1 MLDQRAAEWNRDN
14 ASSLV
19 PPDILQKAKLDAL
32 AYCVRRN
39 FGGISAEME
48 NMAQA
53 QLLHHLN
60 RGTEPVAVEGAE
72 AAESGQEQL
81 SHEHL
86 DGLKLDALLQD
97 NLQQPD
103 PDGKHPVR
111 YPLIM
116 PRGKTTGSLGVVNV
130 LQAKG
135 ILEKEVAI
143 VFGSS
148 FPEDGSLAFLNRCI
162 DKVKHGLESGE
173 VVVLV
178 NAAKI
183 YEAVYDALNQYYTVF
198 AGQKYVNLGL
208 GNDHTKVQVAST
220 AKLVILEPEPHL
232 LDTPLLNRMEKYGL
246 SPKDLLTHEE
256 NEVLQSVRLKLRAFI
271 PQHMVLAPEKIAHF
285 SADETLPLLA
295 MEELVTQRNKMA
307 LMMKA
312 STTRSLKDA
321 ATESSIRRLFENMYP
336 DTVIAVLQQS
346 FCLASSRAK
355 EWWLVHQHR
364 SAGQELKMQQKPSFE
379 RELYR
384 TYFGDPEK
392 AEDTRTL
399 ADLLL
404 APLEEHASSP
414 SWVSTHSVILD
425 SSKRQLGVAAASAT
439 ATPTPL
445 VGTAARTGA
454 SEHGTAPDPGPPTRV
469 NVQRVQI
476 TTFSSALNPNYV
488 GSLMG
493 LKQLRVDLRSLREV
507 RASADL
513 SHIVWVFLR
522 ESHEKHYKSLRK
534 KRSTRTSKTRRHV
547 LLLKADPDTVH
558 LIESARHALE
568 ADLERFFQEHRADG
582 PVSDEPGAGRT
593 VLPSD
598 RATAVLRSAPSA
610 GAGLGFAT
618 SVPGGRAHSTDFA
631 APFLST
637 PVGPLVS
644 AHEEPLDISI
654 VFLVQLTGAVDS
666 NATVPYVVQPNGWR
680 VAHLDDASV
689 SGEDATGDGQIL
701 PSLKKLIQLR
711 TMSNVLRESIVDSG
725 EPKLLTSLLQRVLH
739 GAVVEMSDQA
749 GLQRNT
755 GQQTAAQAARDSP
768 AFLLNSLLKL
778 ADKNSEVGATFA
790 KFVFSQVATQNTR
803 KDDEKSSWLVAA
815 AEKRTKKRK
824 TVVGGS
830 GSLRAAVN
838 ITTTTFHNDLESY
851 FLDELAKR
859 VGRLLGQ
866 LNRNGN
872 LLLNIS
878 SMVRG
883 QVSNPAEPLSSQGV
897 VGGVAPPSSGTAEA
911 VGPSALSPE
920 TQVQSDRR
928 ALFFACTKLLQWGN
942 SNTAQSNDIAATT
955 AVESL
960 RFPFFAHVFQ
970 HLSDQF
976 ETLARRNLNAGR
988 RNDSEVASLYRSFRA
1003 IVSELKVPKLPL
1015 SSQGDMPINEEL
1027 AVDLFI
1033 GDLTEMIVAGERDVR
1048 EALRP
1053 VEDRQGLL
1061 GQLLRGEAIALNEHG
1076 AKTSEIGAGVGGEG
1090 GITTGVRDITLQE
1103 LVMKLADH
1111 VFVYRLFLDDLRA
1124 IAMYLGFLR
1133 VTVGE
1138 QVNLLNDPEPQ
1149 QAGVVG
1155 EKGAKGQKQKEA
1167 LAGRHRPQQKPQAA
1181 ASPRDHGQTDPRD
1194 RLKAW
1199 RKELASRV
1207 LRNLMKADAKQDP
1220 AWRDRTRDSLV
1231 LHPLSIAHDHIAIA
1245 AIVSIV
1251 PTGSASSAQN
1261 AQPDMNALM
1270 SAYPHRFEELL
1281 AFHTTRMEQ
1290 LFKLLSKDLLP
1301 VGDGGNVHTPRALK
1315 SESMHPTRQR
1325 TMSTTGKNDDAQ
1337 PLGVMMRKF
1346 EFWLQFHLW
1355 AFLPGLRAAVP
1366 PQTILGSEDNATSA
1380 EKEAELELSKW
1391 AVFLH
1396 TTTHAQ
1402 RTQASSTGANAGRDA
1417 ATLSRVLKGYDTNGV
1432 LIDMESDPKVVVRL
1446 FTTLADVALHNAH
1459 DSRESGKAQVKE
1471 TVFPPSIL
1479 REFFARLLS
1488 LGEKSRPLLEYLVK
1502 NPKAVCMLLERMED
1516 EESGSLMRLLTAKI
1530 FLEGLHDS
1538 TVRRTRKPN
1547 GSDNSQQC
1555 FGSAS
1560 RIRWDAEESEESDGT
1575 SSDSDMD
1582 ETIHDVSA
1590 FEYFVKKLLELLK
1603 AGQTR
1608 LDNSLQQQS
1617 GPRNP
1622 RLFSKFV
1629 QSAVSEAYEQEY
1641 AAQNA
1646 HLLRPTRHDNS
1657 SNSLAVHLT
1666 NIQTALAQLNEQVT
1680 HIPSSQVLKFQAQL
1694 HQGSLA
1700 VAEELLQQKLDSN
1713 LSALPSASENG
1724 EQSFLADEARQLW
1737 QDRTYGRALQGRILR
1752 LIREKSDL
1760 SFLVNLL
1767 QRNDWLAVGVLD
1779 ERNKNGATAAAVVPD
1794 VFGGIFHVAAD
1805 TACPAEN
1812 VNYGAQPT
1820 GPSSSRL
1827 SSQQATGASSDE
1839 NFANTAYVSMN
1850 VLWTA
1855 LDAALSEDNEI
1866 ELLPWL
1872 QKAMEPEI
1880 RKETISEQD
1889 QPFWRA
1895 VRFAAVQRYVF
1906 HHNVSPSPT
1915 VLDKIWEIIKRSAE
1929 KEKLDISSGLR
1940 RVLNYCRSWAQG
1952 EITFPPDDGVDAD
1965 GLQEQVA
1972 QSGSTGGV
1980 ATQRH
1985 LVDHKSPARGSAAQV
2000 EGTHLDGDADD
2011 RLAAISFV
2019 LRLAMVHLLPQMDAI
2034 TTDHEISLLHALSP
2048 TKLTNYDNLWLPGMS
2063 GSEDIAAE
2071 VYTVHQSQVETKSRH
2086 YRGDGRSQIERITSI
2101 VRHRACRRFIHVGA
2115 CGGLGN
2121 DDGRL
2126 CTVCG
2131 GRIGGG
2137 HGEMT
2142 DAHGNELPADDPR
2155 KIGTLSNELV
2165 YGTAYFIDVRG
2176 IGESRGSS
2184 LDALREE
2191 GPTGD
2196 VLADNDGIFDRAA
2209 ISWQRH
2215 SSRARRSLPED
2226 RRESAL
2232 KENDFTP
2239 EEDLTRPETV
2249 ARRDYSYSRL
2259 YSWGPRRDV
2268 GRTERQLLLALVHAS
2283 RVLTDIV
2290 IGPGRSSAES
2300 GSLSAPAG
2308 SSGGDARAFGHSAAV
2323 DELTHLSAASEDLL
2337 LDVRFFRDRL
2347 RSEDG
2352 VDLTALGIA
2361 AVFQH
2366 VASNIEKAVDLR
2378 DVVRLDNEAKAEI
2391 GATWNNDPNDP
2402 KIASVYENPSLA
2414 TNKPEVRTSSV
2425 ADYLPYF
2432 QSFTTTKHRRYWERE
2447 ALRRVVR
2454 PVLPDCP
2461 DAQKAMLKPFHDAAT
2476 KILKVQGPPKR
2487 AHQWLEENKKAEGEA
2502 FQDWPDPAESEQKI
2516 ESRLAR
2522 GFEIENIV
2530 RARLEATRNRHLSD
2544 STVKQVAPLKI
2555 FGTLF
2560 GSFSSNATNWR
2571 MQLFRALN
2579 GPTLIFPALRL
2590 WSHLTQCLEAS
2601 RYSPRKAFGAVL
2613 DDLASQG
2620 PERNGGFTATDL
2632 RAGKIAAACLIQ
2644 LAADKNAL
2652 PALEG
2657 DSNTTCVDFLRV
2669 SGAGVEPRSRYLNK
2683 VWSQTLQELFGL
2695 GGKMEKAFQEVV
2707 NLQNELLVHA
2717 RQSGYISPESWRSKR
2732 PRPLQSLSA
2741 ADGDGEVFGTRDS
2754 YRFWDELVA
2763 HANLHKTGVGRV
2775 TLNQDENKDAELVER
2790 LERTFYALYLADR
2803 GLLAF
2808 REDEN
2813 GTHDVQGGATSE
2825 GGWQVE
2831 GMDVAAPS
2839 PSGAMGPNAGTDD
2852 YPELRQRLL
2861 FDFYDVPGPLKLIN
2875 EFCKEMLTAPT
2886 GEVPDLTIPLKDMG
2900 IISRLLQKQFL
2911 HEHSQRVAEAVSAQ
2925 SHALFETSA
2934 RNRED
2939 RMSQVSDWIAQTQQ
2953 QPAGA
2958 TDETAHAPDA
2968 DPVASPR
2975 GIARGLRS
2983 RADGPVRENARTSEL
2998 ESACFTSPA
3007 VSEWKRYATT
3017 QLQEYFKATL
3027 QLQLTSASLLKY
3039 FEDGKKKWNQKITAS
3054 QIFMLERWLR
3064 IKNHNTA
3071 RTFLPSF
3078 FWAALHEEWK
3088 TEDPELPGQGA
3099 DQDPEEREA
3108 KVKEKLQHYYHHYP
3122 SHFFE
3127 KASGQ
3132 QYLARAAASFLPEQ
3146 HRLKS
3151 RAAGRAE
3158 YECILQIWRG
3168 LTHEAERNPPGISN
3182 SSQKTSKFRYEQ
3194 AVSERR
3200 KYTKMLRDGSSGSD
3214 SESVDVSC
3222 LSEENKGCAPDD
3234 PGDKAPES
3242 PVISPEEE
3250 GRLPVS
3256 QYVFRRCESLGL
3268 DERKFVW
3275 ETAKRVLESG
3285 RAQQIT
3291 LALHHLAQHWV
3302 AHETRVGEIPKKDL
3316 IRPNNRF
3323 FELRDLFVQYFALE
3337 KGPEV
3342 LEYADALFFQTTGR
3356 SAQDAEQSVR
3366 SALGRIT
3373 TELSLCLLE
3382 ELVHIFE
3389 KADDG
3394 KTSVARQQMEI
3405 NYSRAREQQEKANDP
3420 TPVVELGR
3428 QQCETDPPN
3437 SFEGSSQGVSV
3448 AETSAGVASDEEAE
3462 VVGQQEAAQQENIG
3476 DQGGDAGV
3484 MFQAS
3489 AARGVRH
3496 PAACYSLSSGASSV
3510 GGDEDMGVT
3519 MDEYQLPRSQDATGG
3534 APRRFFSPTVEESHE
3549 ASIADFDARK
3559 ITPTRAER
3567 RSAVQQKPEVSG
3579 DAVNP
3584 GTSTR
3589 TKISGAVQTGQYGVR
3604 YRNDFEVTHEPLL
3617 LPENSLDDAVPAAL
3631 VGVPNAG
3638 SLYQYVAAPAQAPT
3652 SNPLHT
3658 LQDHSERASI
3668 FKSVLIRWKK
3678 AWGLT
3683 EASDLSSALPQPLR
3697 AVLDTVLEAIV
3708 DAHAE
3713 DGQSAKFFEID
3724 ETTER
3729 TDESL
3734 RLVYASASEA
3744 YTKAAFRQ
3752 EMRAAEVIHA
3762 LAVHPAGH
3770 VDVSKPELNMDELC
3784 DKAAKELWGNIF
3796 ASRGSSGE
3804 SHEQL
3809 PELLR
3814 RSHPGFVA
3822 EFQQKM
3828 LEMTRAP
3835 RTRKMLDTFAAVLY
3849 SQALNTKFFKD
3860 KMQGG
3865 EEFEN
3870 GGANLIK
3877 SMDTLGQYLHYKVIT
3892 KPKRHSQDLRNAFNA
3907 LFAEAEDEPGP
3918 LFELEKVA
3926 KSHFADVLPPP
3937 RGAADPHEAGG
3948 SDIYL
3953 RPEQPEEGGETTDF
3967 IRQGKWWIF
3976 ATRIAWAMRLR
3987 KYPSK
3992 LAWSR
3997 FLQSEEGAGA
4007 EMQMVDLSR
4016 ITLDLYQRSLASTS
4030 DRGFLARHRVAS
4042 ATHLKLVKLLCILPT
4057 GYVFG
4062 PVHPASVAEKSSSGL
4077 ASMPQFPETHT
4088 ADAVENLE
4096 GLARHLRDTRLGL
4109 APIVLA
4115 IVEQKSGDAVNRTIA
4130 GYLQVTKIQKLDR
4143 VLVPATSEEEAESET
4158 DSVPPQ
4164 RGAVTRMSASSKE
4177 EAESDAESETDSVPP
4192 QRRAVPRMPASCEEG
4207 KGPESDSNG
4216 VVPPGEGLDTESAML
4231 AAKMRTL
4238 SLVSETGVGDPENFA
4253 SGGCG
4258 SVALG
4263 GGRQV
4268 PPTCTGGAE
4277 NALWGANNSSRANEE
4292 QSAGH
4297 HTEPGHPTGDNTTD
4311 DVDMSGP
4318 KFDGGGDSAPA
4329 PEDSSSVQAILDE
4342 ERKRDIAIHPERLK
4356 PNANWSTLFASIG
4369 DHSRQEPLLEYRV
4382 VLQPD
4387 GLGREKTGHRAS
4399 NGRGE
4404 ELMYSETELQW
4415 LFAGAV
4421 GTFVDSY
4428 IAEHELEEDH
4438 AQKLKQHQ
4446 SQIQNESKEQLLNLS
4461 QSSSR
4466 VPFLYNYQAPLL
4478 EAEPPRWL
4486 EQYGQ
4491 EGAAAFLEFR
4501 ATPRTARRDPNAK
4514 QEHQQPAGASEP
4526 SAPQPASPSNSG
4538 NENGA
4543 ALAALHSDFYRYLDS
4558 KEGKILKTEGE
4569 CGRMSADEAIID
4581 PQSQIGDEIQW
4592 YWLDTDSTNNT
4603 CGMNSLLALEEENR
4617 PRIDYA
4623 GQLVMKLKI
4632 ENENPRERFARKIRT
4647 LCRGD
4652 EANLA
4657 RRIRE
4662 IFDEH
4667 STLVATAHPAEYR
4680 GQNDVAALQTFSRDF
4695 QVAERVEQTLWQI
4708 VDDYHKNH
4716 ERQGHNIRI
4725 KLLEYDSVATGWL
4738 TSKENALLRDGHA
4751 NIVQLRDIIEDH
4763 LLDAKNSFAWN
4774 GAKCHWNS
4782 LRGFIE
4788 EWAEGA
4794 AEKLVSKQVA
4804 DLLWENYPPRSD
4816 REELWKEYFLENF
4829 DHFVDQNGNAD
4840 VGRAPPL
4847 FARVWDGVDKGLL
4860 LSTSLAELFPRDSL
4874 KRRLVDRQSRP
4885 LLESIALLVLW
4896 QARFQSFVGKMKT
4909 SAFQVHRRLFANP
4922 DGDAGEDL
4930 FTLTLKQYLSYVTMP
4945 GAAFPHLK
4953 DELQLPA
4960 YVAILMG
4967 QHDLAAV
4974 FDADQER
4981 AEKRGVV
4988 VHQENVREAMA
4999 KWRYATTF
5007 GVRFARNEASRYS
5020 EEEQRV
5026 MVDQLN
5032 HWKKEVYETFAGW
5045 RELQHALK
5053 TSDMHLVGVADWN
5066 HFRSFVLQ

>member
-60 RGTEPVAVEGAE
+60 RGIEPVAVEGAE

-392 AEDTRTL
+392 AEDKRTL

-414 SWVSTHSVILD
+414 SWVSTYSVILD

-439 ATPTPL
+439 ATPTSL

-454 SEHGTAPDPGPPTRV
+454 SENETAPDPGPPTRV

-513 SHIVWVFLR
+513 SHIVRVFLR
-522 ESHEKHYKSLRK
+522 ESHEKHHKSLRK

-598 RATAVLRSAPSA
+598 RGTAILRSAPSA
-610 GAGLGFAT
+610 GADTGFAT
-618 SVPGGRAHSTDFA
+618 SAPGDRAHSTDLA
-631 APFLST
+631 APFLSA
-637 PVGPLVS
+637 PVGALAS
-644 AHEEPLDISI
+644 AHEKPLDISI

-711 TMSNVLRESIVDSG
+711 TMSNVLHESIVGSG

-1061 GQLLRGEAIALNEHG
+1061 GQLLRGEAIALNKHG
-1076 AKTSEIGAGVGGEG
+1076 AKTSEIGAAVEGEG

-1133 VTVGE
+1133 VTVRE

-1155 EKGAKGQKQKEA
+1155 EKGVKGQKQKEA
-1167 LAGRHRPQQKPQAA
+1167 FAGRHRPQQKPQAA

-1220 AWRDRTRDSLV
+1220 AWRDLTRDSLV

-1402 RTQASSTGANAGRDA
+1402 RTQPSTGANAGRDA
-1417 ATLSRVLKGYDTNGV
+1417 ATLSRVLKGHDKDGV
-1432 LIDMESDPKVVVRL
+1432 LIDMESDPKIVVGL

-1502 NPKAVCMLLERMED
+1502 NPKAVCTLLERMED

-1560 RIRWDAEESEESDGT
+1560 LIRSNAEESEESDGT

-1622 RLFSKFV
+1622 RLFSKFL

-1641 AAQNA
+1641 AAQTA

-1657 SNSLAVHLT
+1657 SNSIAVHLT

-1812 VNYGAQPT
+1812 VNYGAQLT
-1820 GPSSSRL
+1820 GSSSSRL

-1880 RKETISEQD
+1880 RKEMISEQD

-1985 LVDHKSPARGSAAQV
+1985 LVVHKSPARGSAAQV

-2813 GTHDVQGGATSE
+2813 GSHDVQGGATSE

-2831 GMDVAAPS
+2831 GMDVAAPT
-2839 PSGAMGPNAGTDD
+2839 PSGAMGPNAGTDE

-2875 EFCKEMLTAPT
+2875 EFCKETLTAPT
-2886 GEVPDLTIPLKDMG
+2886 GQVPDLTIPLKD
-2900 IISRLLQKQFL
+2900 IQTISEHLQKQFL
-2911 HEHSQRVAEAVSAQ
+2911 HEHRQRVAEGVSAQ
-2925 SHALFETSA
+2925 SRALFETSA
-2934 RNRED
+2934 KNREE
-2939 RMSQVSDWIAQTQQ
+2939 RMKCVSEWIAQTQQ
-2953 QPAGA
+2953 QPAGV
-2958 TDETAHAPDA
+2958 TDETAHAPDG

-2975 GIARGLRS
+2975 GIAQGLRT
-2983 RADGPVRENARTSEL
+2983 RADEPLRENARTSEL

-3027 QLQLTSASLLKY
+3027 HLQLTSASLLKY

-3064 IKNHNTA
+3064 IKKHNTA

-3234 PGDKAPES
+3234 PGDKAPGS

-3448 AETSAGVASDEEAE
+3448 GETSAGVASDEDAE

-3519 MDEYQLPRSQDATGG
+3519 MDEDQLPRSQDATGG
-3534 APRRFFSPTVEESHE
+3534 APRRFSSPTIEESHE
-3549 ASIADFDARK
+3549 ASPADFDARK
-3559 ITPTRAER
+3559 KKLTYLGLSKTAQAPRAER
-3567 RSAVQQKPEVSG
+3567 RSAFQQKPEVSG
-3579 DAVNP
+3579 DAVVNP
-3584 GTSTR
+3584 GTTT
-3589 TKISGAVQTGQYGVR
+3589 TKIRGAVHTHQLGRSYQE
-3604 YRNDFEVTHEPLL
+3604 NFEVTHKPLVV
-3617 LPENSLDDAVPAAL
+3617 PENRLGEEVPVTLA
-3631 VGVPNAG
+3631 GVANARA
-3638 SLYQYVAAPAQAPT
+3638 LYQHIAAPAQEPPAI
-3652 SNPLHT
+3652 PLEVFR
-3658 LQDHSERASI
+3658 DHREYASI
-3668 FKSVLIRWKK
+3668 FNSVLIRWKE
-3678 AWGLT
+3678 AWGLA
-3683 EASDLSSALPQPLR
+3683 EASDLSSTLPQPLR
-3697 AVLDTVLEAIV
+3697 AVLDTVLESTV
-3708 DAHAE
+3708 DAHAKP
-3713 DGQSAKFFEID
+3713 DKAAAFFEIAKAN
-3724 ETTER
+3724 E
-3729 TDESL
+3729 TDEKRASEI
-3734 RLVYASASEA
+3734 ASAIEA
-3744 YTKAAFRQ
+3744 YTNAAVRQ
-3752 EMRAAEVIHA
+3752 RGRAEEEGREADPDKTHP
-3762 LAVHPAGH
+3762 LAVQPDGP
-3770 VDVSKPELNMDELC
+3770 VDVSQREVSMDELRGL
-3784 DKAAKELWGNIF
+3784 AAEELWGSIF
-3796 ASRGSSGE
+3796 ASRGPGGNSQE
-3804 SHEQL
+3804 VVLLQL
-3809 PELLR
+3809 R
-3814 RSHPGFVA
+3814 TSHPDFVA

-3828 LEMTRAP
+3828 LEMMRTP
-3835 RTRKMLDTFAAVLY
+3835 RTRTMLVRFAELLQD
-3849 SQALNTKFFKD
+3849 QALNTKYFKD
-3860 KMQGG
+3860 KMKGG
-3865 EEFEN
+3865 ADFEN
-3870 GGANLIK
+3870 GVAKIE
-3877 SMDTLGQYLHYKVIT
+3877 SMEELAKHLHHKVLT
-3892 KPKRHSQDLRNAFNA
+3892 KPRPQSQDLKDAFDA
-3907 LFAEAEDEPGP
+3907 LFAEHENDLGP
-3918 LFELEKVA
+3918 LFELQTIVRR
-3926 KSHFADVLPPP
+3926 HFPDVLSPA
-3937 RGAADPHEAGG
+3937 RGRAADPHAASG

-3953 RPEQPEEGGETTDF
+3953 RPEMPKKGVDITAVK
-3967 IRQGKWWIF
+3967 RRKWWIF
-3976 ATRIAWAMRLR
+3976 AARIAWAMRLR
-3987 KYPSK
+3987 KFSSK
-3992 LAWSR
+3992 FAWSR
-3997 FLQSEEGAGA
+3997 FLQSEEEAGP
-4007 EMQMVDLSR
+4007 ELQMVDLHR
-4016 ITLDLYQRSLASTS
+4016 ITLDLYRRSLERMS
-4030 DRGFLARHRVAS
+4030 DLGLLARKRQQAS
-4042 ATHLKLVKLLCILPT
+4042 PATQLLRLLCILPK

-4062 PVHPASVAEKSSSGL
+4062 PGGPKAADVAKNLESLKGNL
-4077 ASMPQFPETHT
+4077 
-4088 ADAVENLE
+4088 ADA
-4096 GLARHLRDTRLGL
+4096 RLGL
-4109 APIVLA
+4109 VPVVLG
-4115 IVEQKSGDAVNRTIA
+4115 IVEGSSDEVTKKTIA
-4130 GYLQVTKIQKLDR
+4130 GYLQVTKIQKLDPVPIGR
-4143 VLVPATSEEEAESET
+4143 VNCQEDKV
-4158 DSVPPQ
+4158 
-4164 RGAVTRMSASSKE
+4164 
-4177 EAESDAESETDSVPP
+4177 AESDNSLPPSEGEECDEDEGAEGDSD
-4192 QRRAVPRMPASCEEG
+4192 
-4207 KGPESDSNG
+4207 DSLR
-4216 VVPPGEGLDTESAML
+4216 PGEGLDTESAML
-4231 AAKMRTL
+4231 AAKMHTL
-4238 SLVSETGVGDPENFA
+4238 SLVSEKGLEDPEQFA

-4263 GGRQV
+4263 GDRQV
-4268 PPTCTGGAE
+4268 PPTFTGGADH
-4277 NALWGANNSSRANEE
+4277 ALWGANNSARANEE

-4318 KFDGGGDSAPA
+4318 EFDGGGDSAPA
-4329 PEDSSSVQAILDE
+4329 PEHSSSVEAILDE
-4342 ERKRDIAIHPERLK
+4342 ERKRDIATHPERLK

-4369 DHSRQEPLLEYRV
+4369 DHNRQEPLLEYRV

-4387 GLGREKTGHRAS
+4387 ELGREKTGHRAS

-4404 ELMYSETELQW
+4404 ELMYSETELQR

-4428 IAEHELEEDH
+4428 IAQHELEEDH

-4486 EQYGQ
+4486 EQY
-4491 EGAAAFLEFR
+4491 
-4501 ATPRTARRDPNAK
+4501 
-4514 QEHQQPAGASEP
+4514 
-4526 SAPQPASPSNSG
+4526 
-4538 NENGA
+4538 
-4543 ALAALHSDFYRYLDS
+4543 
-4558 KEGKILKTEGE
+4558 
-4569 CGRMSADEAIID
+4569 
-4581 PQSQIGDEIQW
+4581 
-4592 YWLDTDSTNNT
+4592 
-4603 CGMNSLLALEEENR
+4603 
-4617 PRIDYA
+4617 
-4623 GQLVMKLKI
+4623 
-4632 ENENPRERFARKIRT
+4632 
-4647 LCRGD
+4647 
-4652 EANLA
+4652 
-4657 RRIRE
+4657 
-4662 IFDEH
+4662 
-4667 STLVATAHPAEYR
+4667 
-4680 GQNDVAALQTFSRDF
+4680 
-4695 QVAERVEQTLWQI
+4695 
-4708 VDDYHKNH
+4708 
-4716 ERQGHNIRI
+4716 
-4725 KLLEYDSVATGWL
+4725 
-4738 TSKENALLRDGHA
+4738 
-4751 NIVQLRDIIEDH
+4751 
-4763 LLDAKNSFAWN
+4763 
-4774 GAKCHWNS
+4774 
-4782 LRGFIE
+4782 
-4788 EWAEGA
+4788 
-4794 AEKLVSKQVA
+4794 
-4804 DLLWENYPPRSD
+4804 
-4816 REELWKEYFLENF
+4816 
-4829 DHFVDQNGNAD
+4829 
-4840 VGRAPPL
+4840 
-4847 FARVWDGVDKGLL
+4847 
-4860 LSTSLAELFPRDSL
+4860 
-4874 KRRLVDRQSRP
+4874 
-4885 LLESIALLVLW
+4885 
-4896 QARFQSFVGKMKT
+4896 
-4909 SAFQVHRRLFANP
+4909 
-4922 DGDAGEDL
+4922 
-4930 FTLTLKQYLSYVTMP
+4930 
-4945 GAAFPHLK
+4945 
-4953 DELQLPA
+4953 
-4960 YVAILMG
+4960 
-4967 QHDLAAV
+4967 
-4974 FDADQER
+4974 
-4981 AEKRGVV
+4981 
-4988 VHQENVREAMA
+4988 
-4999 KWRYATTF
+4999 
-5007 GVRFARNEASRYS
+5007 
-5020 EEEQRV
+5020 
-5026 MVDQLN
+5026 
-5032 HWKKEVYETFAGW
+5032 
-5045 RELQHALK
+5045 
-5053 TSDMHLVGVADWN
+5053 
-5066 HFRSFVLQ
+5066 